1 MVKSYDKFIGKLNEE
16 AEGKMYLQNLEEIAT
31 NARKIRE
38 LIQPEEDLEAWVQD
52 KITIAHHNM
61 DAILGYYNSKSA
73 EKPGVPGEKT
83 SMLLSNS

>member
-1 MVKSYDKFIGKLNEE
+1 MVQSYEKFIGKINEE
-16 AEGKMYLQNLEEIAT
+16 EEGKMYLQNLEEIAT

-61 DAILGYYNSKSA
+61 EAILGYYNSKSGD
-73 EKPGVPGEKT
+73 KPNVPGEKT
-83 SMLLSNS
+83 SMVLSNS